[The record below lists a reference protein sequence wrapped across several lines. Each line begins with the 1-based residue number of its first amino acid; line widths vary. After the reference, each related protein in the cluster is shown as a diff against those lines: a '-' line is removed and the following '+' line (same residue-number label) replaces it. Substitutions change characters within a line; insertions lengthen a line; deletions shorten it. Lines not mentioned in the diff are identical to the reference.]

1 MDCFDKKIHV
11 HDQNS
16 SKFSIENKDYQPKI
30 LNMLKSC
37 FPYSEIQSEEYFNTP
52 HQRILCLFLTNA
64 KNQMEIIGVCFIRQ
78 ISNDTCLIHSVCI
91 RKNRQGQKC
100 CDRLF
105 SYLVSNYGEY
115 NLILTVRVD
124 KYAGKGLPENKAA
137 IQCYSKYGFLFMD
150 DICSIQA
157 DGLNCKMIRQKK

>member
-1 MDCFDKKIHV
+1 M
-11 HDQNS
+11 
-16 SKFSIENKDYQPKI
+16 
-30 LNMLKSC
+30 
-37 FPYSEIQSEEYFNTP
+37 
-52 HQRILCLFLTNA
+52 
-64 KNQMEIIGVCFIRQ
+64 
-78 ISNDTCLIHSVCI
+78 
-91 RKNRQGQKC
+91 
-100 CDRLF
+100 F

-124 KYAGKGLPENKAA
+124 RYAGKGLPENKAA